1 MNTKL
6 LVQGIIGVIPGG
18 VSTEDFAVII
28 STDKNT
34 AKKILNMLIQNGIG
48 QTIGNLVNFDDGDK
62 LKTALLAI
70 NNGVP
75 IEEVSRYIDWK
86 DFEGLVA
93 EILDTK
99 HFDVLRNFRMTKPTM
114 EIDVIGVRLGV
125 ALLIDCK
132 HWKKLSRSAL
142 ETIVVKQIERVK
154 YYISNAKDVIAAP
167 VIVTLNQEET
177 SFINKVPIVPILQ
190 FSSFIDEFYGSLE
203 EIKTIEK

>member
-1 MNTKL
+1 M
-6 LVQGIIGVIPGG
+6 QAISGVIPGG
-18 VSTEDFAVII
+18 ISTKDFAAII

-34 AKKILNMLIQNGIG
+34 AEKILDMLTQNGIG
-48 QTIGNLVNFDDGDK
+48 QTIGNLVNFEDGDK
-62 LKTALLAI
+62 LKTALFAI
-70 NNGVP
+70 KNGVP
-75 IEEVSRYIDWK
+75 IEEVSLYIDWK

-99 HFDVLRNFRMTKPTM
+99 HFDVLRNFRLTKPTM

-142 ETIVVKQIERVK
+142 ETIVAKQTERVK
-154 YYISNAKDVIAAP
+154 YYVSNAKDVIAAP

>member
-1 MNTKL
+1 
-6 LVQGIIGVIPGG
+6 
-18 VSTEDFAVII
+18 
-28 STDKNT
+28 
-34 AKKILNMLIQNGIG
+34 MLTQNGIG
-48 QTIGNLVNFDDGDK
+48 QTIGNLVNFEDGDK
-62 LKTALLAI
+62 LKTALFAI
-70 NNGVP
+70 KNGVP

-93 EILDTK
+93 EILDSK

-114 EIDVIGVRLGV
+114 EIDVVGVRLGI

-132 HWKKLSRSAL
+132 HWKRLSHSAL

-154 YYISNAKDVIAAP
+154 HYISNAKDVVAAP

>member
-1 MNTKL
+1 MK
-6 LVQGIIGVIPGG
+6 GISGIIPGG
-18 VSTEDFAVII
+18 ISIEDFAAII

-34 AKKILNMLIQNGIG
+34 AEKILDMLTQNGIG
-48 QTIGNLVNFDDGDK
+48 QTIGNIVNFEDSDK
-62 LKTALLAI
+62 LKTALFAI
-70 NNGVP
+70 KNGVP

-93 EILDTK
+93 EILDSK
-99 HFDVLRNFRMTKPTM
+99 HFDVLRNFRMTRPTM
-114 EIDVIGVRLGV
+114 EIDVVGVRLGI

-132 HWKKLSRSAL
+132 HWKRLSYSAL

-154 YYISNAKDVIAAP
+154 HYVSNAKDVIAAP

-177 SFINKVPIVPILQ
+177 SFINRVPIVPILQ

>member
-1 MNTKL
+1 LNAKL
-6 LVQGIIGVIPGG
+6 LVQGITGVIPGG
-18 VSTEDFAVII
+18 VSTEDFAVIT

-34 AKKILNMLIQNGIG
+34 AEKILGMLIQNGIG

-70 NNGVP
+70 KNGVP
-75 IEEVSRYIDWK
+75 IEEVSRHIDWK

-114 EIDVIGVRLGV
+114 EIDVVGVRLGV

-154 YYISNAKDVIAAP
+154 YYVSNAKDVIAAP

>member
-6 LVQGIIGVIPGG
+6 LVQGITGVIPGG
-18 VSTEDFAVII
+18 ISAEDFAVVI
-28 STDKNT
+28 SADKST
-34 AKKILNMLIQNGIG
+34 AEKILEILTQNGIG
-48 QTIGNLVNFDDGDK
+48 KTIGNLTNFEDGDK

-70 NNGVP
+70 KNGVP

-93 EILDTK
+93 EILYLK

-114 EIDVIGVRLGV
+114 EIDVVGVRLGV

-132 HWKKLSRSAL
+132 HWKRLSRSAL
-142 ETIVVKQIERVK
+142 QTIVVKQIERVK
-154 YYISNAKDVIAAP
+154 HYILNTKGVIAAP
-167 VIVTLNQEET
+167 VIVTLNQEEI
-177 SFINKVPIVPILQ
+177 SFINRVPIVSILQ

>member
-1 MNTKL
+1 M
-6 LVQGIIGVIPGG
+6 QAISGVIPGG
-18 VSTEDFAVII
+18 ISTKDFAAII

-34 AKKILNMLIQNGIG
+34 AEKILDMLTQNGIG
-48 QTIGNLVNFDDGDK
+48 QTIGNLVNFEDGDK
-62 LKTALLAI
+62 LKTALFAI
-70 NNGVP
+70 KNGVP

-93 EILDTK
+93 EILDSK
-99 HFDVLRNFRMTKPTM
+99 HFDVLRNFRLTKPTM
-114 EIDVIGVRLGV
+114 EIDVVGVRLGI

-132 HWKKLSRSAL
+132 HWKRLSHSAL

-154 YYISNAKDVIAAP
+154 HYISNAKDVIAAP

-177 SFINKVPIVPILQ
+177 SFISKVPIVPILQ
-190 FSSFIDEFYGSLE
+190 LSSFIDEFYGSLE

>member
-1 MNTKL
+1 MIIKL
-6 LVQGIIGVIPGG
+6 LVQGITGVIPGG
-18 VSTEDFAVII
+18 VSTEDFAVIT

-34 AKKILNMLIQNGIG
+34 AEKILGMLIQNGIG

-70 NNGVP
+70 KNGVP
-75 IEEVSRYIDWK
+75 IEEVSRHIDWK

>member
-1 MNTKL
+1 M
-6 LVQGIIGVIPGG
+6 QGITGVIPGG
-18 VSTEDFAVII
+18 ISAEDFAVII
-28 STDKNT
+28 SADKST
-34 AKKILNMLIQNGIG
+34 AEKILEILTQNGIG
-48 QTIGNLVNFDDGDK
+48 KTIGNLTNFEDGDK

-70 NNGVP
+70 KNGVP

-93 EILDTK
+93 EILYSK

-114 EIDVIGVRLGV
+114 EIDVVGVRLGV

-132 HWKKLSRSAL
+132 HWKRLSRSAL
-142 ETIVVKQIERVK
+142 QTIVVKQIERVK
-154 YYISNAKDVIAAP
+154 HYILNTKGVIAAP
-167 VIVTLNQEET
+167 VIVTLNQEDI
-177 SFINKVPIVPILQ
+177 SFINRVPIVSILQ

>member
-1 MNTKL
+1 M
-6 LVQGIIGVIPGG
+6 QGIIGVIPGG

-34 AKKILNMLIQNGIG
+34 AKKILDMLIQNGIG
-48 QTIGNLVNFDDGDK
+48 QTIGNLVNFEDGDK
-62 LKTALLAI
+62 LKTALFAI
-70 NNGVP
+70 KNGAP

-93 EILDTK
+93 EILDSK

-114 EIDVIGVRLGV
+114 EIDVVGIHLGI
-125 ALLIDCK
+125 AILIDCK
-132 HWKKLSRSAL
+132 HWKRLSRSAL

-154 YYISNAKDVIAAP
+154 HYISSTKDVVAAP
-167 VIVTLNQEET
+167 VIVTLNQEEI

>member
-6 LVQGIIGVIPGG
+6 LTQAISGVIPGG
-18 VSTEDFAVII
+18 ISAEDFAAII
-28 STDKNT
+28 SADKNT
-34 AKKILNMLIQNGIG
+34 AKKILSMLTQNEIG
-48 QTIGNLVNFDDGDK
+48 QTIGNLVNFEDGDK
-62 LKTALLAI
+62 LKAALFAI
-70 NNGVP
+70 KNGAP

-93 EILDTK
+93 EILDSK

-114 EIDVIGVRLGV
+114 EIDVVGIHLGI

-132 HWKKLSRSAL
+132 HWKRLSRSAL

-154 YYISNAKDVIAAP
+154 HYISSTKDVVAAP
-167 VIVTLNQEET
+167 VIVTLNQEEI

>member
-1 MNTKL
+1 
-6 LVQGIIGVIPGG
+6 VQGISGIIPGG
-18 VSTEDFAVII
+18 ISIEDFAAII

-34 AKKILNMLIQNGIG
+34 AEKILDMLTQNGIG
-48 QTIGNLVNFDDGDK
+48 QTIGNIVNFEDSDK
-62 LKTALLAI
+62 LKTALFAI
-70 NNGVP
+70 KNGVP

-93 EILDTK
+93 EILDSK
-99 HFDVLRNFRMTKPTM
+99 HFDVLRNFRMTRPTM
-114 EIDVIGVRLGV
+114 EIDVVGVRLGI

-132 HWKKLSRSAL
+132 HWKRLSYSAL

-154 YYISNAKDVIAAP
+154 HYVSNAKDVIAAP

-177 SFINKVPIVPILQ
+177 SFINRVPIVPILQ

>member
-1 MNTKL
+1 MNIKL
-6 LVQGIIGVIPGG
+6 LVQGITGVIPGG
-18 VSTEDFAVII
+18 VSTEDFAVIT

-34 AKKILNMLIQNGIG
+34 AEKILGMLIQNGIG

-70 NNGVP
+70 KNGVP
-75 IEEVSRYIDWK
+75 IEEVSRHIDWK

-114 EIDVIGVRLGV
+114 EIDVVGVRLGV

-154 YYISNAKDVIAAP
+154 YYVSNVKDVVAVP

>member
-1 MNTKL
+1 LNTKL
-6 LVQGIIGVIPGG
+6 LVQGIIGIIPGG

-34 AKKILNMLIQNGIG
+34 AKKILDMLIQNGIG

-114 EIDVIGVRLGV
+114 EIDVVGVRLGV

-142 ETIVVKQIERVK
+142 ETIVAKQIERVK
-154 YYISNAKDVIAAP
+154 YYVSNAKDVIAAP

>member
-1 MNTKL
+1 M
-6 LVQGIIGVIPGG
+6 QGITGVIPGG
-18 VSTEDFAVII
+18 ISIEDFAAII

-34 AKKILNMLIQNGIG
+34 AEKILDMLTQNGIG
-48 QTIGNLVNFDDGDK
+48 QTIGNLVNFEDGDK
-62 LKTALLAI
+62 LKTALFAI
-70 NNGVP
+70 KNGVP

-93 EILDTK
+93 EILDSK

-114 EIDVIGVRLGV
+114 EIDVVGVRLGI

-132 HWKKLSRSAL
+132 HWKRLSHSAL
-142 ETIVVKQIERVK
+142 ETIVVKQVERVK
-154 YYISNAKDVIAAP
+154 HYISNAKDVVAAP
-167 VIVTLNQEET
+167 VIVTLNQEEI

-190 FSSFIDEFYGSLE
+190 FSSFIDEFYGSME